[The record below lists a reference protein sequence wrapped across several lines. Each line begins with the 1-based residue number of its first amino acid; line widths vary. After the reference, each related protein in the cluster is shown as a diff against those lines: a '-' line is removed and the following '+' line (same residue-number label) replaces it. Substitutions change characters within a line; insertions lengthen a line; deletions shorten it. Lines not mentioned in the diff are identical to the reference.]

1 MKYPIAKQYMAMI
14 TIPITI
20 TITIR
25 VIPEYLFRPQEPGFP
40 VVSLEL
46 IEED

>member
-1 MKYPIAKQYMAMI
+1 MATI
-14 TIPITI
+14 TIMTTI
-20 TITIR
+20 TITIG
-25 VIPEYLFRPQEPGFP
+25 VIPDYLFRPQEPGFP

>member
-14 TIPITI
+14 TITI
-20 TITIR
+20 TITIG
-25 VIPEYLFRPQEPGFP
+25 VIPDYLFRPQEPGFT

-46 IEED
+46 AEEEE